1 MNGDFAQ
8 HADEENRTAPSMTP
22 DPIPPNVDPVQWL
35 IDRVQGV
42 IAESVQ
48 MGTEPL
54 STKAG
59 VLAQLY
65 QAQALR
71 EISAR
76 LDAIHDAMHNIDA
89 TTLDGILSALHSI
102 RGVMSRHSENV

>member
-8 HADEENRTAPSMTP
+8 HIDAENREGPTMTP

-71 EISAR
+71 DIAGNLGEISQCLYELVR
-76 LDAIHDAMHNIDA
+76 
-89 TTLDGILSALHSI
+89 DGL
-102 RGVMSRHSENV
+102 GVKQGDK

>member
-1 MNGDFAQ
+1 MNGDFAAQ
-8 HADEENRTAPSMTP
+8 ADAENREAPSMTP

-35 IDRVQGV
+35 IDRVQSV
-42 IAESVQ
+42 IPEAIQ

-65 QAQALR
+65 QAEALR
-71 EISAR
+71 EIAAHLGEISQHLYELVR
-76 LDAIHDAMHNIDA
+76 
-89 TTLDGILSALHSI
+89 DGISVK
-102 RGVMSRHSENV
+102 RDDE